1 MRVGIRRIARV
12 VAGTSA
18 LTALAVTAAL
28 VLAGFSAAP
37 PASPVPPDLRAAIR
51 ADIFDGRWEYSTRN
65 FTGEQRPRIA
75 DSRTV
80 LDEDWSRVVA
90 GCLDG
95 RGFNVELSGG
105 GFTYLGSTELAPADY
120 AIAHYSCSVST
131 VPFSTIQAKLGP
143 DQLDALYAYWTGV
156 VSPCLNVAGQAV
168 PSAPG
173 RDAFR
178 SSASARWDPF
188 EGVRNRV
195 STADVAYFEARCPP
209 LPTWLNLGSE
219 GEL

>member
-37 PASPVPPDLRAAIR
+37 STSPIPPDLRAAIR

-105 GFTYLGSTELAPADY
+105 GFTYLGSTDLAPAEY
-120 AIAHYSCSVST
+120 AVAHYSCSVST

-168 PSAPG
+168 PPAPG

-178 SSASARWDPF
+178 DSASALWDPF
-188 EGVRNRV
+188 EGVRDRV

-209 LPTWLNLGSE
+209 LPTGLNLGRE